1 MTVALPATATAPAV
15 WSYRLSRVVHWA
27 GLVRVLAVKNFR
39 QRYLRSKLGVV
50 WALIQPLLQAA
61 VLSFVFIVIFKVK
74 RIPHYPLYVLSGI
87 MSWQF
92 FMQSCTSGTSSIV
105 DNAGLVRKVAVPK
118 IVFPLAAVGG
128 IALVFCLQLVVLLG
142 AGIFMHTLT
151 PMTPVFLLLALPLEA
166 AFALSIAVLCTSI
179 HVSVRDIRF
188 VVESGLL
195 MAFYLTP
202 VLYDVSRLPP
212 SVRSVMTWNPMG
224 GVLSLV
230 RAAVLG
236 RPVDWPGVGSAF
248 ICVAVLGTVGGWLF
262 RRRSPEFADLA

>member
-1 MTVALPATATAPAV
+1 MMSVALPAATAP
-15 WSYRLSRVVHWA
+15 WSHRLSRTVHWA

-39 QRYLRSKLGVV
+39 QRYLRSKLGVI
-50 WALIQPLLQAA
+50 WALIQPLLQAT

-74 RIPHYPLYVLSGI
+74 SIPHYPLYVLSGI

-92 FMQSCTSGTSSIV
+92 FQQSCVTGTSSIV

-118 IVFPLAAVGG
+118 VVFPISAVGG
-128 IALVFCLQLVVLLG
+128 IALVFCLQLIVLLG
-142 AGIFMHTLT
+142 AGIVMRTLT
-151 PMTPVFLLLALPLEA
+151 PMTPVLLLLALPLEA
-166 AFALSIAVLCTSI
+166 ALALAVAVLCTSI

-202 VLYDVSRLPP
+202 VLYDVHRLPP
-212 SVRSVMTWNPMG
+212 TVRSVMEWNPMA

-230 RAAVLG
+230 RGAVLG
-236 RPVDWPGVGSAF
+236 RPVDWTGVGSAF
-248 ICVAVLGTVGGWLF
+248 LCAAVLGIVGTWLF

>member
-1 MTVALPATATAPAV
+1 MTIALPATVAP
-15 WSYRLSRVVHWA
+15 WSHRLSRVVHWA

-39 QRYLRSKLGVV
+39 QRYLRSKLGVI

-61 VLSFVFIVIFKVK
+61 VLSFVFIIIFKVK

-92 FMQSCTSGTSSIV
+92 FQQSCVAGTSSIV

-118 IVFPLAAVGG
+118 IVFPVAAVGG
-128 IALVFCLQLVVLLG
+128 IALVFCLQLIVLLG
-142 AGIFMHTLT
+142 AGIALRTLH
-151 PMTPVFLLLALPLEA
+151 PMTPLLLLLALPLEA
-166 AFALSIAVLCTSI
+166 CLALAIGVLCTSI

-202 VLYDVSRLPP
+202 VLYDVGRLPP
-212 SVRSVMTWNPMG
+212 RVASVMQWNPMS

-230 RAAVLG
+230 RGAVLD
-236 RPVDWPGVGSAF
+236 RPVDWTGVGSAF
-248 ICVAVLGTVGGWLF
+248 LCAAVLGLAGAWLF